1 MGNVMV
7 PSHMTQQQQH
17 IPQQMSQQQYMQVSI
32 FFYYDMYIQN

>member
-1 MGNVMV
+1 MV

-17 IPQQMSQQQYMQVSI
+17 IPQQMPQQQYMQVSI